1 MSPMSFHSLKVQR
14 LSLLQFVS
22 CKKEIKR
29 SLRVTDSFGTN
40 RLDVSVTYTMKC
52 VPAVPVTSS
61 FSSLPDFVTDK
72 SMSRYRARCH
82 AVAKTF

>member
-1 MSPMSFHSLKVQR
+1 M
-14 LSLLQFVS
+14 
-22 CKKEIKR
+22 
-29 SLRVTDSFGTN
+29 TDSFETN